1 MDLKSIISNIADT
14 IKDILKL
21 GPKGIVGV
29 DIGMSSI
36 KVAQV
41 QKIPGKKIKLTR
53 FSSVPLPDGA
63 IMEDEVQNENAVID
77 AIVKALKK
85 AKISS
90 RSAVIGLK
98 GPHSI
103 TKKLTLAGG
112 SPEEIDDQVHWEAEQ
127 YLPFDLEVASLGF
140 HVMGENEGGGVDII
154 FAAATNEVVERFK
167 SLVGEADLRVKI
179 IDMDITAVTNIF
191 ELVMGKKLDVA
202 NESYLI
208 LDIGAQKTNFII
220 YKNKRIL
227 FTKEIPVGGLM
238 VTEEIQRQ
246 MGVNYSEAEDLKK
259 SGDDKGNLP
268 EEILTIIEESLNS
281 FFGEIQKTYDFYVSS
296 TSDESLVGCYIT
308 GGSAQLIG
316 MADGLENILQVEVN
330 YLNPFEH
337 FEYDAKNLKGLDMNE
352 VAFTSSVALGFAM
365 RAV

>member
-1 MDLKSIISNIADT
+1 MDFKALISKIVDAL
-14 IKDILKL
+14 KDILKL
-21 GPKGIVGV
+21 GPKGIVGI
-29 DIGMSSI
+29 DIGISSV

-41 QKIPGKKIKLTR
+41 QKIPGKKAKLIKYA
-53 FSSVPLPDGA
+53 SVPLPEGA
-63 IMEDEVQNENAVID
+63 IMEDEIQNESAVVD
-77 AIVKALKK
+77 AIKKALKK

-90 RSAVIGLK
+90 DTAVIGLK

-127 YLPFDLEVASLGF
+127 YLPFDLEVASLGY

-167 SLVGEADLRVKI
+167 DLANEAGLRVKV
-179 IDMDITAVTNIF
+179 IDMDITATTNVF
-191 ELVMGKKLDVA
+191 EMVLGKKLDVA
-202 NESYLI
+202 NESYL
-208 LDIGAQKTNFII
+208 LLEIGSQKTNFII

-227 FTKEIPVGGLM
+227 FTKEIPVGGL
-238 VTEEIQRQ
+238 VITEEIQRQ
-246 MGVNYSEAEDLKK
+246 MGVNYNEAEDLKR
-259 SGDDKGNLP
+259 SGDDQGNLP
-268 EEILTIIEESLNS
+268 EEILTIIEESINS
-281 FFGEIQKTYDFYVSS
+281 FFTEIQKTYDFYVSS

-316 MADGLENILQVEVN
+316 LADGLENILQVEVN

-337 FEYDAKNLKGLDMNE
+337 FEYDSKNLKVL
-352 VAFTSSVALGFAM
+352 SPLIKI
-365 RAV
+365 